1 MAHLRWAVIALQQAE
16 RHRSGSQRSLELALT
31 AHIVPE
37 LELEILDLTEAPR
50 MKVEPSAAELL
61 EIARATIL
69 SEIAPALPEGQRYCA
84 LMAANALAIAG
95 RDLAAPDTGAGELAR
110 MAALLP
116 GWIPVATR
124 PPRCARPPRASPTD
138 IREGRFDEG
147 EARAAPPRA
156 PAPGGSRAPGRE
168 QSARPAPATKGP
180 RRDHRSPLRRARQG
194 RPGHR
199 RLQRAGRE
207 LRALPRGPRR
217 RGRGGGAPRSTG
229 WRPSS
234 AKAAPRTSVALDVT
248 DPASVDSA
256 MRRVGELAGPVDILV
271 NNAGVAD
278 TKASLEVTESD
289 WRRVLDTN
297 LDGAWRMAQAAAK
310 SMVAAGRGG
319 SIVNIA
325 SILGLRQATHLLA
338 YAAAKAAL
346 VQVTK
351 SLALEWARHGIRVNA
366 IAPGYVVTEMNRDFF
381 ASDPGQAVLKRMPQ
395 RRVGDPRDLEGAL
408 LLLASGA
415 GAYITGSV
423 VVVDGGHLVNSL

>member
-1 MAHLRWAVIALQQAE
+1 MITDPLFDVRGKVAVVTGAS
-16 RHRSGSQRSLELALT
+16 SGLGESFSR
-31 AHIVPE
+31 
-37 LELEILDLTEAPR
+37 
-50 MKVEPSAAELL
+50 
-61 EIARATIL
+61 
-69 SEIAPALPEGQRYCA
+69 C
-84 LMAANALAIAG
+84 
-95 RDLAAPDTGAGELAR
+95 LAARGAVVVAAAR
-110 MAALLP
+110 RLERLEAL
-116 GWIPVATR
+116 V
-124 PPRCARPPRASPTD
+124 
-138 IREGRFDEG
+138 REGG
-147 EARAAPPRA
+147 AAHA
-156 PAPGGSRAPGRE
+156 
-168 QSARPAPATKGP
+168 
-180 RRDHRSPLRRARQG
+180 
-194 RPGHR
+194 
-199 RLQRAGRE
+199 
-207 LRALPRGPRR
+207 
-217 RGRGGGAPRSTG
+217 
-229 WRPSS
+229 
-234 AKAAPRTSVALDVT
+234 VALDVT
-248 DPASVDSA
+248 DPASVEAA
-256 MRRVGELAGPVDILV
+256 MRRAEELAGPIDILV

-310 SMVAAGRGG
+310 SMVAAKRGG

-366 IAPGYVVTEMNRDFF
+366 IAPGYVVTEMNRDYF
-381 ASDPGQAVLKRMPQ
+381 ASEPGQAVLKRIPQ

>member
-1 MAHLRWAVIALQQAE
+1 VITDPLFDVRGKVAVVTGAS
-16 RHRSGSQRSLELALT
+16 SGLGESFSR
-31 AHIVPE
+31 
-37 LELEILDLTEAPR
+37 
-50 MKVEPSAAELL
+50 
-61 EIARATIL
+61 
-69 SEIAPALPEGQRYCA
+69 C
-84 LMAANALAIAG
+84 
-95 RDLAAPDTGAGELAR
+95 LAARGAVVVAAAR
-110 MAALLP
+110 RLERLEAL
-116 GWIPVATR
+116 V
-124 PPRCARPPRASPTD
+124 
-138 IREGRFDEG
+138 REGG
-147 EARAAPPRA
+147 AAHA
-156 PAPGGSRAPGRE
+156 
-168 QSARPAPATKGP
+168 
-180 RRDHRSPLRRARQG
+180 
-194 RPGHR
+194 
-199 RLQRAGRE
+199 
-207 LRALPRGPRR
+207 
-217 RGRGGGAPRSTG
+217 
-229 WRPSS
+229 
-234 AKAAPRTSVALDVT
+234 VALDVT
-248 DPASVDSA
+248 DPASVEAA
-256 MRRVGELAGPVDILV
+256 MRRAEELAGPIDILV

-310 SMVAAGRGG
+310 SMVAAKRGG

-366 IAPGYVVTEMNRDFF
+366 IAPGYVVTEMNRDYF
-381 ASDPGQAVLKRMPQ
+381 ASEPGQAVLKRIPQ